1 MKTKVLSIK
10 NQIVLLACFFALSS
24 CDKVSTTIDVGDM
37 SIQLEDITVG
47 DDGGVKSFAIVRLA
61 DDALTPFNASQ
72 TLTMDML
79 AGLSSEAKEYKS
91 KISKVE
97 IGPES
102 SITITTTDEN
112 GTVVEDFEIKAA
124 GVKTLSVRE
133 YHFGEPYTGNI
144 EEFATQ
150 LLMKLFASS
159 NGVPITISGK
169 TDVES
174 GKNLKVKIVLSE
186 VSLVAK
192 VLK

>member
-1 MKTKVLSIK
+1 MKTKVLSIR

-24 CDKVSTTIDVGDM
+24 CDKVTTTIDVGTL
-37 SIQLEDITVG
+37 SIQLDDITVG
-47 DDGGVKSFAIVRLA
+47 DAAVKSTGMVKFA
-61 DDALTPFNASQ
+61 DDALNSFYAEQ
-72 TLTMDML
+72 TLSMSML
-79 AGLSSEAKEYKS
+79 AGLSSEAEEYQS
-91 KISKVE
+91 RITKVE

-102 SITITTTDEN
+102 SITITTTDGN
-112 GTVVEDFEIKAA
+112 GTVVEDFEMKAT
-124 GVKTLSVRE
+124 GVKTLSVPE
-133 YHFGEPYTGNI
+133 YRFGTPYTGNI

-150 LLMKLFASS
+150 LLMKLFTGS
-159 NGVPITISGK
+159 NGVPITVSGK